1 MTSEMAKTAFGER
14 VAAWVWE
21 HRRTG
26 ILACLGLTLLAGWF
40 AKDVRVDNAIDIWF
54 VADDPALVAY
64 RDFQERFGNDEI
76 VVVAFHDTEGILDAD
91 GLRLIRRATHALA
104 AVDGVARA
112 ESLATLPRLQASAR
126 GLEAVPV
133 LPAGPIL
140 PKTAGAF
147 RDAITADPTL
157 AGRLVSPDRTTAVV
171 LAHMASLT
179 DMDSRRAA
187 IIADMD
193 EVLQDLGAPYRMLGI
208 GVIYEALN
216 RLSTVDSG
224 ILIVAAYGLTALL
237 LWLLYGR
244 MAPTL
249 VTLGVVGAAVIW
261 TMGAYGAAGR
271 SINMVTMVMPTLITV
286 IGIANCIHIL
296 RHVARSSCGGN
307 RRDRVVAGVGHM
319 FRPCLFTTLTT
330 SAGFAALAAS
340 PMPVIRDLGIFSA
353 AGLIAVFML
362 TIVCCTWALAW
373 EQAEPS
379 VTPRFRIGAGAA
391 WMANLGLEHSG
402 RVLAVAGFLTL
413 AAGFGL
419 SQLVVDTDPIDFMF
433 ADHPLRQD
441 YRAVESRF
449 DGYTPLEF
457 IVQRDGGVLDR
468 DVIAAVGEWQRGA
481 EVLEDVGWSYSAA
494 DWMASLSKLVDD
506 PPTPG
511 ISADALM
518 ALAQCC
524 PDLTTQSSALLDS
537 PNALRVTFAIHI
549 QSARGIAGIID
560 RIMAE
565 ANFPSGVTVTA
576 AGYLPLYVRMVD
588 YVVSSQIWSFALA
601 LVAVFA
607 AIAILFRSVGLALL
621 SLPGNLLPVYL
632 TLGVMGLTGVRL
644 DVATVTIAVVV
655 LGLVVDDTVLFLHG
669 LRHEQGRHIS
679 TTEAVRAAVD
689 GAGQSIVMTTVVLTL
704 GFLIYGLADIKSI
717 VWFGL
722 LVSFAMVTALLA
734 DLILL
739 PALIVRIRPAAFAQP
754 DRASGTTAARGQSHA
769 G

>member
-1 MTSEMAKTAFGER
+1 MNNAKAKAAFGER
-14 VAAWVWE
+14 VAAWVWN

-76 VVVAFHDTEGILDAD
+76 VVVAFHDADGILDAD
-91 GLRLIRRATHALA
+91 GLRLVRRATRALA

-133 LPAGPIL
+133 LPAGTIS
-140 PKTAGAF
+140 PKAAGAL

-157 AGRLVSPDRTTAVV
+157 AGRLVSPDRTTALV

-193 EVLQDLGAPYRMLGI
+193 ATLQDLGAPYRMLGI

-216 RLSTVDSG
+216 RLSMVDSG
-224 ILIVAAYGLTALL
+224 VLIVAAYGLTALL

-244 MAPTL
+244 VAPTL

-296 RHVARSSCGGN
+296 RHVARRPRGGS

-353 AGLIAVFML
+353 GGLIAVFAL

-373 EQAEPS
+373 ERAEP
-379 VTPRFRIGAGAA
+379 VATAKFRIGAGTA
-391 WMANLGLEHSG
+391 WMANLGLAHSG
-402 RVLAVAGFLTL
+402 RVLAGAALL
-413 AAGFGL
+413 ALVAGFGL
-419 SQLVVDTDPIDFMF
+419 SRLVVDTDPIDFMF

-457 IVQRDGGVLDR
+457 VVRRDGAILDGE
-468 DVIAAVGEWQRGA
+468 VIAATGEWQRDA
-481 EVLEDVGWSYSAA
+481 EALAEVGWSYSAA
-494 DWMASLSKLVDD
+494 DWMASLSRLSDG
-506 PPTPG
+506 PPNPG
-511 ISADALM
+511 IPADALT

-524 PDLTTQSSALLDS
+524 PDLAAQSSALLDS
-537 PNALRVTFAIHI
+537 PDALRVTFAIHI

-560 RIMAE
+560 KIMAE
-565 ANFPSGVTVTA
+565 ADFPTGVTVTA

-588 YVVSSQIWSFALA
+588 YVVSSQVWSFALA
-601 LVAVFA
+601 LVAIFA
-607 AIAILFRSVGLALL
+607 AIAILFRSAGLALL
-621 SLPGNLLPVYL
+621 SLPGNLLPVFL
-632 TLGVMGLTGVRL
+632 TLGVMGLIGVRL
-644 DVATVTIAVVV
+644 DVATVTIAAVV
-655 LGLVVDDTVLFLHG
+655 LGIVVDDTVLFLHG
-669 LRHEQGRHIS
+669 LRHEPQRPCARRS
-679 TTEAVRAAVD
+679 TA
-689 GAGQSIVMTTVVLTL
+689 
-704 GFLIYGLADIKSI
+704 
-717 VWFGL
+717 
-722 LVSFAMVTALLA
+722 
-734 DLILL
+734 
-739 PALIVRIRPAAFAQP
+739 P
-754 DRASGTTAARGQSHA
+754 DNRS
-769 G
+769 